1 VLTVAFATSD
11 GDAVDQHFGWCRRFD
26 VYELDDGTARLVESR
41 LLDARLLDPA
51 DDERDRIAAR
61 VTAVRG
67 VAVLHVSD
75 IGRTA
80 AAAVVG
86 AGVHPITVAAG
97 TPVTELLA
105 RLQAVLAG
113 SPPPWLRRALRPAG
127 RPAAWRPTQV
137 IAR

>member
-1 VLTVAFATSD
+1 MLTVAFATSD
-11 GDAVDQHFGWCRRFD
+11 GAAVDQHFGWCRRFD
-26 VYELDDGTARLVESR
+26 VYELDADTSRLVESR
-41 LLDARLLDPA
+41 LLDPA
-51 DDERDRIAAR
+51 EDGEQSRIAGRLAG
-61 VTAVRG
+61 VRG
-67 VAVLHVSD
+67 VAVLHVTD
-75 IGRTA
+75 IGGTA

-86 AGVHPITVAAG
+86 AGIHPITVATG
-97 TPVTELLA
+97 TPVPVLVA